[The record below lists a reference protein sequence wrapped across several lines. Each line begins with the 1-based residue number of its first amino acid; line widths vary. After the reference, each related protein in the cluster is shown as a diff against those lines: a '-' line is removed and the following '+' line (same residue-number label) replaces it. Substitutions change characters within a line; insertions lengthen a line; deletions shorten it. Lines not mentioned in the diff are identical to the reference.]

1 MTVVFGTVAKNI
13 EGSIFQLIQ
22 FLSELVK
29 ALPDAHFFLYENNST
44 DATRNYFPIL
54 QSLSPN
60 VHIQSDTF
68 TDEELLQRSIAR
80 SYEND
85 PCRMEMIAYARNKL
99 LAMIRAHGYGQDE
112 DYVVMFDCDM
122 VSIPTEPLLERLRAF
137 PDDVDV
143 LFANGLSRNGQTY
156 YDMYALR
163 YGNNPFGPELL
174 GETFWKTMPQI
185 CIKGTIP
192 VISAFGGLAIYRGY
206 CMKHSQYSAI
216 PTQAL
221 DTLYKQLIKQTSFTS
236 SKETHYNGV
245 AMGIY
250 LFGKGPDNLFYVNN
264 SGYNFPVVCE
274 HSTFHADM
282 MLRGHGRFRIDPD
295 LKYYSNH

>member
-1 MTVVFGTVAKNI
+1 MAIVFGTVAKNI

-29 ALPDAHFFLYENNST
+29 ALPDARVFIYENNST
-44 DATRNYFPIL
+44 DRTREFFPIL
-54 QSLSPN
+54 KSLIPN
-60 VHIQSDTF
+60 IYIESETF
-68 TDEELLQRSIAR
+68 TNEELLQRCIAR
-80 SYEND
+80 SCENT
-85 PCRMEMIAYARNKL
+85 PCRMELIAYARNKL
-99 LAMIRAHGYGQDE
+99 LTAIQAHGYGRDE
-112 DYVVMFDCDM
+112 DLVVMFDCDM

-137 PDDVDV
+137 PEDVDV
-143 LFANGLSRNGQTY
+143 LFANGLARNGQTY

-174 GETFWKTMPQI
+174 GNTFWESMPQI
-185 CIKGTIP
+185 CIKQSIP

-206 CMKHSQYSAI
+206 CLKHSRYSAI

-221 DTLYKQLIKQTSFTS
+221 DTIYKQLIKQTGFTP
-236 SKETHYNGV
+236 SKETHKNGA

-250 LFGKGPDNLFYVNN
+250 LFGQGPDDILYLNN
-264 SGYNFPVVCE
+264 SGYNFPVICE
-274 HSTFHADM
+274 HSALHADM
-282 MLRGHGRFRIDPD
+282 MTRGYGRFRIDPD

>member
-22 FLSELVK
+22 FLTELAN

-44 DATRNYFPIL
+44 DGTRKYFPIL
-54 QSLSPN
+54 QSISTNL
-60 VHIQSDTF
+60 HIQSETF
-68 TDEELLQRSIAR
+68 TNEELLQRSVAR
-80 SYEND
+80 SCENN

-99 LAMIRAHGYGQDE
+99 LTAIQAHGYGRDE
-112 DYVVMFDCDM
+112 DFVVMFDCDM
-122 VSIPTEPLLERLRAF
+122 ASIPTAPLLERLRAF

-143 LFANGLSRNGQTY
+143 LFANGLARDGQRY

-185 CIKGTIP
+185 SIKGSIP

-206 CMKHSQYSAI
+206 CLNNSRYSAI

-221 DTLYKQLIKQTSFTS
+221 DTIYKQLIKQTDYKQI
-236 SKETHYNGV
+236 KETHHNG
-245 AMGIY
+245 ASMGIY
-250 LFGKGPDNLFYVNN
+250 LFGQGPDDIFYVNN

-274 HSTFHADM
+274 HSTFHADI

-295 LKYYSNH
+295 LKYYSMH

>member
-1 MTVVFGTVAKNI
+1 MTIVFGTVAKNI

-22 FLSELVK
+22 FLNELVK
-29 ALPDAHFFLYENNST
+29 VLPDAQFFMYENNST
-44 DATRNYFPIL
+44 DGTRNYFPML
-54 QSLSPN
+54 QSLIPN
-60 VHIQSDTF
+60 IHIESDTF
-68 TDEELLQRSIAR
+68 THEELLQKCVAR
-80 SYEND
+80 SCENN
-85 PCRMEMIAYARNKL
+85 PCRMELISHARNKL
-99 LAMIRAHGYGQDE
+99 LTMIRSNGYGCDG
-112 DYVVMFDCDM
+112 DLVVMFDCDM

-174 GETFWKTMPQI
+174 ASTFWDSMPQI
-185 CIKGTIP
+185 CIKQSIP
-192 VISAFGGLAIYRGY
+192 VISAFGGLAIYRGE
-206 CMKHSQYSAI
+206 CLDNSRYSAI
-216 PTQAL
+216 PTRAL
-221 DTLYKQLIKQTSFTS
+221 DTIYKQLIKQTGFTP
-236 SKETHYNGV
+236 SKETHKNGA

-250 LFGKGPDNLFYVNN
+250 LFGQGPEDIFYLNN

-282 MLRGHGRFRIDPD
+282 MTRGYGRFRIDPD